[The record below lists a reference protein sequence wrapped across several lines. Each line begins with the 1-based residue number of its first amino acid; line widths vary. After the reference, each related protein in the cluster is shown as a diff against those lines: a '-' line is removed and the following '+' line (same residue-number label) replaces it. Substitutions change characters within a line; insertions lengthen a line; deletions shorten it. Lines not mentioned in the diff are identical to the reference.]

1 MRHILIV
8 DDKEDHLFYLQT
20 LFQEHGYTVETAYH
34 GAEALVKARLHGPQL
49 IISELFMPI
58 MDGYT
63 LLHYWKEDALLKH
76 IPFIVYTETY
86 TAPEDERLALSLGAD
101 AFILNPLDTEGFL
114 AQVRLVQSRPT
125 TAQPDLPKS
134 FSNQEL
140 ERFKDYSV
148 TLIRK
153 LHEKT
158 LELEKAN
165 ENLKKDIAR
174 HKLAEDKIQ
183 HLAYYDLLT
192 NLPNRRLLIDRLQH
206 TLASR
211 ARNQNYGAI
220 LFLDLDHF
228 KTINDTK
235 GHSVGDL
242 LLIEV
247 ATRLQTCV
255 REGDTLARLGGD
267 EFVLVLEDLSEDS
280 SQAAL
285 QAEAACNKIISIINL
300 PYTFG
305 DYVHLSSTSVGICL
319 FRSQEMSVDEL
330 LKRADIAM
338 YQAKSAGR
346 NTMCFF
352 DPAMQASLE
361 ARTILEMDMRLAIV
375 EDQFKLCYQ
384 MQVDY
389 SGKLHGAEALI
400 RWEHPEKG
408 LLLPNS
414 FIPLAE
420 ETGLIVQ
427 IGRWVLETACQ
438 QIKVWENSTVMRDL
452 HISVNV
458 SASQFQDPNFVQQ
471 IMEMF
476 NRHSI
481 KPGQLR
487 FELTESV
494 ILKNVEESVVKMLAL
509 KDIGV
514 RFSIDDF
521 GTGFSS
527 LSYLTKLPLNQLKI
541 DRRFVRNIFRND
553 KDAVVVQT
561 IIGMAHNLGIEVIAE
576 GVELEEQLEFLARHG
591 CKLFQG
597 YLFSNPLSVE
607 ELQMNSYSEFKI
619 KKVSDQLG
627 ANNKA
632 LSPPFP

>member
-8 DDKEDHLFYLQT
+8 DDKEEQLISLQT
-20 LFQEHGYTVETAYH
+20 LFKKHGYTVDTAYH
-34 GAEALVKARLHGPQL
+34 GAEALVKARLKVPQL
-49 IISELFMPI
+49 IISDLFMPI

-63 LLHYWKEDALLKH
+63 LLHYWKEDALLQN
-76 IPFIVYTETY
+76 IPFIVYTETE
-86 TAPEDERLALSLGAD
+86 TESEDEQLSLSLGAD
-101 AFILNPLDTEGFL
+101 AFMLSPQDSEHLLSEIEK
-114 AQVRLVQSRPT
+114 VQSKPNVSKPVT
-125 TAQPDLPKS
+125 PKS
-134 FSNQEL
+134 FTDQEL

-148 TLIRK
+148 MLIRK

-165 ENLKKDIAR
+165 ENLKKDIER
-174 HKLAEDKIQ
+174 HKQAEDKIQ

-206 TLASR
+206 TLAAR
-211 ARNQNYGAI
+211 ARNPNYGAI

-247 ATRLQTCV
+247 AKRLQTCV

-267 EFVLVLEDLSEDS
+267 EFVLVLEDLSEDA
-280 SQAAL
+280 SQAAI
-285 QAEAACNKIISIINL
+285 QAESVCAKIISIINL
-300 PYTFG
+300 PYTFD
-305 DYVHLSSTSVGICL
+305 DYVHISSTSVGVCL
-319 FRSQEMSVDEL
+319 FRSQESSVDEL

-346 NTMCFF
+346 NTSCFF
-352 DPAMQASLE
+352 DPTMQAALE
-361 ARTILEMDMRLAIV
+361 ARTILEMDMRLAIM
-375 EDQFKLCYQ
+375 ESQFKLCYQ

-400 RWEHPEKG
+400 RWDHPRRG
-408 LLLPNS
+408 LLLPND

-427 IGRWVLETACQ
+427 IGRWVLDTACL
-438 QIKVWENSTVMRDL
+438 QIKAWETDPVMCNL
-452 HISVNV
+452 QISVNV
-458 SASQFQDPNFVQQ
+458 SGSQFQDPNFVQQ
-471 IMEMF
+471 IMDMF
-476 NRHSI
+476 ERHSI

-494 ILKNVEESVVKMLAL
+494 ILNNVEESIVKMLAL
-509 KDIGV
+509 KEIGV

-561 IIGMAHNLGIEVIAE
+561 IIGMANNLGIEVIAE
-576 GVELEEQLEFLARHG
+576 GVELEEQLDFLARHG

-597 YLFSNPLSVE
+597 YLFSTPLSVE
-607 ELQMNSYSEFKI
+607 ELQTNRYSEFKTKSALAI
-619 KKVSDQLG
+619 TLG
-627 ANNKA
+627 TETNA
-632 LSPPFP
+632 PI

>member
-1 MRHILIV
+1 MQHILIV
-8 DDKEDHLFYLQT
+8 DDKEDHLHRLQT
-20 LFQEHGYTVETAYH
+20 LFQENGYVVEAANN
-34 GAEALVKARLHGPQL
+34 GAEALVKARQNVPKL
-49 IISELFMPI
+49 IVSGLFMPV

-63 LLHYWKEDALLKH
+63 LLHYCKEDPVLQN

-86 TAPEDERLALSLGAD
+86 TEPEDEQLALSLGAD
-101 AFILNPLDTEGFL
+101 AFILNPQNTEKL
-114 AQVRLVQSRPT
+114 LSQIREVESRPT
-125 TAQPDLPKS
+125 VAQPVLPVS
-134 FSNQEL
+134 FSDRAL

-148 TLIRK
+148 ILIRK
-153 LHEKT
+153 LQEKT
-158 LELEKAN
+158 LELEQAN
-165 ENLKKDIAR
+165 ENLKKDIVR
-174 HKLAEDKIQ
+174 HKQAEDRIQ

-247 ATRLQTCV
+247 AKRLQTCV

-267 EFVLVLEDLSEDS
+267 EFVLVLEDLSDDA
-280 SQAAL
+280 SQAAI
-285 QAEAACNKIISIINL
+285 QAEAVCAKIISMINL

-305 DYVHLSSTSVGICL
+305 DYVHQSSTSVGICL
-319 FRSQEMSVDEL
+319 FRSQEISVDEL

-346 NTMCFF
+346 NTLCFF
-352 DPAMQASLE
+352 DPAMQAVLE
-361 ARTILEMDMRLAIV
+361 ARMVLETDMRLAILQN
-375 EDQFKLCYQ
+375 QFKLCYQ
-384 MQVDY
+384 IQVDY
-389 SGKLHGAEALI
+389 AGKLHGVEALI
-400 RWEHPEKG
+400 RWDHPTKG
-408 LLLPNS
+408 LLLPHE

-438 QIKVWENSTVMRDL
+438 QIKAWESYSTMCNL
-452 HISVNV
+452 QISVNV
-458 SASQFQDPNFVQQ
+458 SASQFQDHTFVEQV
-471 IMEMF
+471 IDILT
-476 NRHSI
+476 RYAI

-487 FELTESV
+487 LELTESV
-494 ILKNVEESVVKMLAL
+494 ILKNVEESIVKMLAL
-509 KDIGV
+509 KDVGV

-541 DRRFVRNIFRND
+541 DRRFVRNLFRND
-553 KDAVVVQT
+553 RDAIVVQT
-561 IIGMAHNLGIEVIAE
+561 IIGMANNLAIEVIAE

-591 CKLFQG
+591 CNLFQG
-597 YLFSNPLSVE
+597 YLFSHPLSVE
-607 ELQMNSYSEFKI
+607 ELPLNQYLEFKT
-619 KKVSDQLG
+619 
-627 ANNKA
+627 NK
-632 LSPPFP
+632 SNGVI

>member
-1 MRHILIV
+1 MRHMLIV

-20 LFQEHGYTVETAYH
+20 LFQEHGYKVETAYH
-34 GAEALVKARLHGPQL
+34 GAEALVKARLHSPQL

-86 TAPEDERLALSLGAD
+86 TEPEDERLALSLGAD

-338 YQAKSAGR
+338 YQAKGAGR

-352 DPAMQASLE
+352 DPAMQAALE

-389 SGKLHGAEALI
+389 LGKLHGAEALI

-408 LLLPNS
+408 LLLPNA

-438 QIKVWENSTVMRDL
+438 QLKVWENSTVMRDL

-471 IMEMF
+471 ILEMF

-576 GVELEEQLEFLARHG
+576 GVELKEQLEFLASHG

-607 ELQMNSYSEFKI
+607 ELQLNSYSEFKV
-619 KKVSDQLG
+619 KKVTEQIRP
-627 ANNKA
+627 N
-632 LSPPFP
+632 